1 MIHSLVLRIDTR
13 LSRDQKEDAVGRANR
28 QSPFLGDPN
37 ANFFCEKALMT
48 ENPPV
53 TRRVESTGQPLALK
67 IQLGLIVSRARKS
80 KGGSRL
86 TDRLLLDLDAAQ
98 HLVLDLDQVVGIEE
112 LALLEQRIPHLL
124 RARMQTSLSP

>member
-13 LSRDQKEDAVGRANR
+13 LSRDQKEDAVGRADR

-53 TRRVESTGQPLALK
+53 TRRVESTSQSAIFFSDGCRGRGSHAAPSPTTPSWLQMQNIK
-67 IQLGLIVSRARKS
+67 RRSVTFFNEIFGNIS
-80 KGGSRL
+80 K
-86 TDRLLLDLDAAQ
+86 
-98 HLVLDLDQVVGIEE
+98 
-112 LALLEQRIPHLL
+112 
-124 RARMQTSLSP
+124 